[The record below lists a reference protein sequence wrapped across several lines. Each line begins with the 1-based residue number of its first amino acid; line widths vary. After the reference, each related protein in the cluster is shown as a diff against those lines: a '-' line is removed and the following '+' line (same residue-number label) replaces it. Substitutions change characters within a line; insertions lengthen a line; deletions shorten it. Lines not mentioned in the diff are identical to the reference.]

1 MDRKDIEEIGKRIRE
16 IRGNDKQKVMA
27 QKISYENQSMISKI
41 ENGKQAPSLDLL
53 LLISKEYG
61 ASIDWILG
69 RTKEKRTQGEI
80 ITYYQ
85 AVKLLIDMI
94 LHRSIEVNG
103 DGFQIKDPILEKL
116 LSDGLAIWDNKKNL
130 NKLEWLEKW
139 EQNEL
144 MQFDM
149 RMLICTEFLNS
160 DFKECA
166 AEARNEEELLMA
178 YKKGF
183 DAEEKYRAE
192 YCE

>member
-69 RTKEKRTQGEI
+69 RTKEKRTHWEI

-85 AVKLLIDMI
+85 AVKLLIDKI
-94 LHRSIEVNG
+94 LHRSIEDNG

-178 YKKGF
+178 YKKGL